1 MSRSDGKNWAIG
13 ECMRCRVRR
22 KSFLSTKMICESCFK
37 KEPKSSCLVCGK
49 EKRFVIEG
57 GGVCPACT
65 RRNTQPTEIECTR
78 CGKKRSPAN
87 RLGQYCERCLTR
99 INFGGGICSGC
110 GKDRQYYQKAKKLCS
125 SCTANLSAPTR
136 LRTLIET
143 ISISNEYNRSLF
155 QLLAGLIEWQKSN
168 ENMYVRLKAF
178 GRFLQRHEVV
188 GPLTWEAILKLKADL
203 PGVKLRPVRS
213 CLDQLGDAL
222 IDPAID
228 ESIEATKER
237 ISALIPI
244 AQIEGPD
251 RDLMHKYDFWL
262 RSERKVTATVR
273 RSHFETLARV
283 RRWCLARGLTS
294 IVDVETAH
302 IEEYLHTM
310 GLKWRCECCGSSKM
324 VSTRG
329 ETAPIA
335 CENPDCRAQY
345 SYRKVI
351 RCVED
356 SVRLEG
362 GRLRIFFGWLK
373 DVEQGIKINPAPPL
387 KNNRRKRR
395 EKRTRKAVAT
405 IRYYDWELIKSLL
418 SGIESPDTPVEEAM
432 VLYLLL
438 HHGFSVV
445 ELKTVRIPP
454 QCRPTALGSESRE
467 PLENVLTLE
476 WEVRELSRGRQS
488 PGRTGRPLALEPSDE
503 PWLRD
508 LVRRFMQNR
517 NQKLRDPNNPY
528 LFVGIYRSPRSGQV
542 SYPYLRLLVERATA
556 RITGRVCNIRTLA
569 KSSRLLYS
577 EFGAYAGFRH
587 LQELGLGKNQAHVYA
602 WAKRVKV
609 IPKRASQTT
618 IKTSGIIK
626 QRQPPAGA

>member
-1 MSRSDGKNWAIG
+1 M
-13 ECMRCRVRR
+13 
-22 KSFLSTKMICESCFK
+22 
-37 KEPKSSCLVCGK
+37 
-49 EKRFVIEG
+49 
-57 GGVCPACT
+57 
-65 RRNTQPTEIECTR
+65 
-78 CGKKRSPAN
+78 
-87 RLGQYCERCLTR
+87 
-99 INFGGGICSGC
+99 
-110 GKDRQYYQKAKKLCS
+110 
-125 SCTANLSAPTR
+125 
-136 LRTLIET
+136 
-143 ISISNEYNRSLF
+143 
-155 QLLAGLIEWQKSN
+155 
-168 ENMYVRLKAF
+168 
-178 GRFLQRHEVV
+178 
-188 GPLTWEAILKLKADL
+188 
-203 PGVKLRPVRS
+203 
-213 CLDQLGDAL
+213 
-222 IDPAID
+222 
-228 ESIEATKER
+228 
-237 ISALIPI
+237 
-244 AQIEGPD
+244 
-251 RDLMHKYDFWL
+251 
-262 RSERKVTATVR
+262 
-273 RSHFETLARV
+273 
-283 RRWCLARGLTS
+283 
-294 IVDVETAH
+294 
-302 IEEYLHTM
+302 
-310 GLKWRCECCGSSKM
+310 
-324 VSTRG
+324 
-329 ETAPIA
+329 
-335 CENPDCRAQY
+335 
-345 SYRKVI
+345 
-351 RCVED
+351 
-356 SVRLEG
+356 RLEG

-445 ELKTVRIPP
+445 ELKTVRIPL

-508 LVRRFMQNR
+508 LVRRFMQKR

-577 EFGAYAGFRH
+577 EFGGYAGFRH
-587 LQELGLGKNQAHVYA
+587 LQELGLGKNQAHLYA

-618 IKTSGIIK
+618 IKTSSIIK